1 MRTEGLSLRQVGAA
15 LIAAVLACPAAS
27 LAGDWSAHELDIQI
41 DIRYIDTDVERSFT
55 HGGLGLARFDEDHD
69 QPQFGRFFLEY
80 RGPLT
85 ETIDAHLTIDSY
97 SDHDKNPVDV
107 TEAFLEWR
115 PFPSSVWR
123 WRTRLGAYY
132 PPISLENRD
141 AGWQSAYS
149 LSPAAINTWLGEE
162 LRIVGAEAELTWLGS
177 RTGSGVDLSLIGSLY
192 GWNDPLGV
200 QIFERG
206 WAIHDRQ
213 TALFGGLPKIF
224 ADSTARH
231 QVEFFHEID
240 DRPGYYLG
248 VQATWPERFELRV
261 LHYDNRGDPAASNGF
276 ENAWLT
282 RFDSAGL
289 RFEWRPDWTFIA
301 QWMGGDTAVGP
312 SSDGLGLIRLG
323 YESYF
328 ALVSGAFG
336 RHRLTARYD
345 NLSTHTLRGAEYFNG
360 YQDAEG
366 WTLGYSFDVG
376 KHLQL
381 WIEALQVE
389 GELEQR
395 ALMGLDTEFRERTVQ
410 CAFRFSY

>member
-1 MRTEGLSLRQVGAA
+1 MRTERRSPRAIAGTLLTATLMCPVACLAADWEGHELSL
-15 LIAAVLACPAAS
+15 
-27 LAGDWSAHELDIQI
+27 QI
-41 DIRYIDTDVERSFT
+41 DVRYVDTDVERSFT
-55 HGGLGLARFDEDHD
+55 EGGLGLARFDEDHEAL
-69 QPQFGRFFLEY
+69 QLGRFLLEY

-85 ETIDAHLTIDSY
+85 ETIDAHVTLDSY
-97 SDHDKNPVDV
+97 ADHDKNPLDL

-115 PFPSSVWR
+115 PYPSSAWR
-123 WRTRLGAYY
+123 WRTKLGAFY
-132 PPISLENRD
+132 PPVSLENRD

-149 LSPAAINTWLGEE
+149 LSPGAINTWLGEE
-162 LRIVGAEAELTWLGS
+162 LRIIGGETEFTWLGS
-177 RTGSGVDLSLIGSLY
+177 RSGSGVDLSVVGSLY

-224 ADSTARH
+224 PDSTTRN

-240 DRPGYYLG
+240 DRAGYYLG
-248 VQATWPERFELRV
+248 AQATWPERLELKV
-261 LHYDNRGDPAASNGF
+261 LHYDNRGDPGASNQF
-276 ENAWLT
+276 QNAWLT

-301 QWMGGDTAVGP
+301 QWMNGDTAVGP

-336 RHRLTARYD
+336 RHRITARYD
-345 NLSTHTLRGAEYFNG
+345 NMSTHTLRGALYFNG
-360 YQDAEG
+360 YQEADA
-366 WTLGYSFDVG
+366 WTLAYSFDIG
-376 KHLQL
+376 RHWQL
-381 WIEALQVE
+381 WVETLQVE
-389 GELEQR
+389 GELAQR
-395 ALMGLDTEFRERTVQ
+395 EFMGLDPEFAERTVQ

>member
-1 MRTEGLSLRQVGAA
+1 MRTEGRGFLDPRTA
-15 LIAAVLACPAAS
+15 LIAAVLAYPATA
-27 LAGDWSAHELDIQI
+27 LGADWSGHQLDIQI
-41 DIRYIDTDVERSFT
+41 DVRYVDTDVERSFT
-55 HGGLGLARFDEDHD
+55 HGGLGLARFDEDHGEL
-69 QPQFGRFFLEY
+69 QFGRFFLEY
-80 RGPLT
+80 RGSLT

-97 SDHDKNPVDV
+97 ADHDKNPVDL

-115 PFPSSVWR
+115 PVPSSAWR
-123 WRTRLGAYY
+123 WRTKLGAFY

-141 AGWQSAYS
+141 AGWQSTYS
-149 LSPAAINTWLGEE
+149 LSPAAINTWVGEE

-177 RTGSGVDLSLIGSLY
+177 RTGTGVDLSLVGSLY

-224 ADSTARH
+224 DGSTARH

-248 VQATWPERFELRV
+248 VEASWPERLELRV

-289 RFEWRPDWTFIA
+289 RFEWRPDWTFAA
-301 QWMGGDTAVGP
+301 QWMDGDTAVGP
-312 SSDGLGLIRLG
+312 SSDGLGLIRLA

-328 ALVSGAFG
+328 VLVSGAFG
-336 RHRLTARYD
+336 PHRLTARYD
-345 NLSTHTLRGAEYFNG
+345 NLSTHTLRGALYFNG
-360 YQDAEG
+360 FQDADG
-366 WTLGYSFDVG
+366 WTLDYSFDFG
-376 KHLQL
+376 KHWQL
-381 WIEALQVE
+381 WLEALQVK

-395 ALMGLDTEFRERTVQ
+395 ALMGLDAAFRERTVQ